1 MIYLQYFSTNF
12 KLALKSALYD
22 LVNARDV
29 YREATLGAGL
39 GMHRDVLLRYAEMQA
54 LIIAPIT
61 PHWAEYIWLDVLK
74 KVRPQP
80 FSPQPFCKCI
90 CSRLNSPRQFT
101 DSCSPKFQRQ
111 MSPSLPPQLMSVIS
125 PPTSHPPRPLSSRN
139 LPKERA

>member
-1 MIYLQYFSTNF
+1 MKSMFLVAFAFVVDDILTLCSTNF

-74 KVRPQP
+74 GKPLNP
-80 FSPQPFCKCI
+80 FVNCI
-90 CSRLNSPRQFT
+90 Y
-101 DSCSPKFQRQ
+101 
-111 MSPSLPPQLMSVIS
+111 SLI
-125 PPTSHPPRPLSSRN
+125 
-139 LPKERA
+139 E

>member
-1 MIYLQYFSTNF
+1 M
-12 KLALKSALYD
+12 ALKSALYD

-74 KVRPQP
+74 KV
-80 FSPQPFCKCI
+80 
-90 CSRLNSPRQFT
+90 SRHSFE
-101 DSCSPKFQRQ
+101 
-111 MSPSLPPQLMSVIS
+111 SLYSVYTY
-125 PPTSHPPRPLSSRN
+125 P
-139 LPKERA
+139 E